1 MYDLIIFYNFQMSI
15 LESVC
20 TGLGALFLTAL
31 CFIAIDI
38 FISWIWKSI
47 LKKTNDRI
55 SLKGKHVIV
64 TGGSKGIG
72 KEVAK
77 EFVKRGANVTI
88 MARNPQQLADANLE
102 ISKLIKHEPNSCL
115 SSGSPSAKRQ
125 KVLDIALDVTSD
137 NDVVAKSIR
146 L

>member
-1 MYDLIIFYNFQMSI
+1 M
-15 LESVC
+15 
-20 TGLGALFLTAL
+20 
-31 CFIAIDI
+31 
-38 FISWIWKSI
+38 
-47 LKKTNDRI
+47 
-55 SLKGKHVIV
+55 KGKHVIV

-88 MARNPQQLADANLE
+88 MARNPQQLSEANLE
-102 ISKLIKHEPNSCL
+102 ISKLIKHEPNSSL
-115 SSGSPSAKRQ
+115 SSGSPTTKRQ

-137 NDVVAKSIR
+137 YEIVAKSVR